1 MLGTARRVAP
11 IHAVAAILL
20 AAALMVHSGAARA
33 DELDHIPAEALALV
47 NASRKAQSLPPL
59 TLDAKLTTAAQ
70 FHATDMLKQTYFAHA
85 SPDGKT
91 VVDRYRTAGGSRWL
105 LVAENIATFSNTP
118 PPVTDNFL
126 KHLQESWMNSP
137 GHRKN
142 ILLKGITE
150 FGFGLAVDAKG
161 TLYAV
166 QTFAG
171 PGADTGRSPAEAKRV
186 SPAEQGALAL
196 AAINAERKKA
206 GRAALS
212 LNQALGKGAVAM
224 LPAKGDEQLSLQQKN
239 ILDFIP
245 AVEGQSWATVSV
257 VSSMCGGCGIAPVS
271 GDVGKF
277 VHQWVAEEK
286 YREMLI
292 SADATHL
299 GFAIGAD
306 GTGKKVAIGVLGERD
321 KARAAN

>member
-1 MLGTARRVAP
+1 MARGM
-11 IHAVAAILL
+11 AAIVL
-20 AAALMVHSGAARA
+20 AIALVVQSGKASA
-33 DELDHIPAEALALV
+33 DNLDHIRAEALTLV

-59 TLDAKLTTAAQ
+59 KLDQKLTTAAQ
-70 FHATDMLKQTYFAHA
+70 FHASDMLKRSYFAHA
-85 SPDGKT
+85 SPEGKT
-91 VVDRYRTAGGSRWL
+91 VGDRYRTAGGSRWL
-105 LVAENIATFSNTP
+105 LTAENIAFFSNTP

-150 FGFGLAVDAKG
+150 FGFGLAVDTKG

-171 PGADTGRSPAEAKRV
+171 PGADTGTPAEAKRV
-186 SPAEQGALAL
+186 SPKEQAALAL

-206 GRAALS
+206 GRAGLS
-212 LNQALGKGAVAM
+212 LNEALGKGALAM
-224 LPAKGDEQLSLQQKN
+224 LPAKGDEKFSLQQKN
-239 ILDFIP
+239 ILDYIP
-245 AVEGQSWATVSV
+245 ATEGQSWTTVSV
-257 VSSMCGGCGIAPVS
+257 VSSMCGGCGIEPVS

-277 VHQWVAEEK
+277 IRQWAAENQ

-292 SADATHL
+292 NADATHL

-306 GTGKKVAIGVLGERD
+306 GAGKKVAIGVLGKRD
-321 KARAAN
+321 TARATN